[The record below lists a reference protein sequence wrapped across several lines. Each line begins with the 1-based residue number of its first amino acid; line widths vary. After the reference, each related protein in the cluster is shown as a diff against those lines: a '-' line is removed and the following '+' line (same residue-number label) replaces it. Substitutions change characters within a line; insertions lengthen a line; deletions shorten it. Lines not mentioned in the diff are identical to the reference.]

1 MNAEICVE
9 AIIYFILY
17 NSRKSPTFDLQ
28 WLRAPVDWILED
40 DKEKSIHQK
49 NTKLLAI
56 KIYKFQAGLTPPI
69 MRDLFVTK
77 ENKYNIRN
85 FQVLEF
91 STNSKIWSRNYF
103 QQGTSNM
110 EPDSFFT
117 VIIIQMKDQISWTS

>member
-1 MNAEICVE
+1 
-9 AIIYFILY
+9 
-17 NSRKSPTFDLQ
+17 
-28 WLRAPVDWILED
+28 
-40 DKEKSIHQK
+40 
-49 NTKLLAI
+49 
-56 KIYKFQAGLTPPI
+56 

-117 VIIIQMKDQISWTS
+117 VIIIQMKDQIS